1 MTIERTYNVPL
12 RKGFI
17 NQARYKKAKKAGTV
31 LKDFIAK
38 HMKTSVDKVLVG
50 KHLNEEIWKHGIK
63 NPPHHVKITVIKED
77 DGTVKAEL
85 IGFKYEHKKKEQ
97 KQKET
102 EKKEEKTIEE
112 SKKEAEI
119 KKIKEELKAAKSKK
133 AETKEEKDSEE
144 PAEKKPKK
152 SAKAE

>member
-12 RKGFI
+12 RDGFI
-17 NQARYKKAKKAGTV
+17 NAPKYKKAKKAGTV

-50 KHLNEEIWKHGIK
+50 KHLNEELWKHGIK
-63 NPPHHVKITVIKED
+63 NPPHHVKITVIKEN

-97 KQKET
+97 KET
-102 EKKEEKTIEE
+102 KNEEKPIEE
-112 SKKEAEI
+112 SKKEEEI
-119 KKIKEELKAAKSKK
+119 KKIKEELKAAKEKK
-133 AETKEEKDSEE
+133 ETSSEE
-144 PAEKKPKK
+144 SAVKKPKK
-152 SAKAE
+152 SVKTE